1 MCEVVVSLFL
11 PSMRTADRI
20 VIETRNKIQS
30 AKSFYGKAY
39 WRDADG
45 DRVLY
50 SYGTEVARIT
60 ASGAVQIENLYSV
73 TTTRHIRE
81 FLLQNGFPAGSARQ
95 IRDRYIGK

>member
-1 MCEVVVSLFL
+1 MTNSN
-11 PSMRTADRI
+11 
-20 VIETRNKIQS
+20 RNHYALHPIYDS

-39 WRDADG
+39 WRDAEG

-60 ASGAVQIENLYSV
+60 ASGVVEIENLYSV

-95 IRDRYIGK
+95 IRTRYIEGGK

>member
-1 MCEVVVSLFL
+1 MTNSN
-11 PSMRTADRI
+11 
-20 VIETRNKIQS
+20 RNHYALHPIYDS

-39 WRDADG
+39 WRDAEG

-60 ASGAVQIENLYSV
+60 ASGVVEIENLYSV

-95 IRDRYIGK
+95 IRTRYIERGGNENGD

>member
-1 MCEVVVSLFL
+1 MTNSN
-11 PSMRTADRI
+11 
-20 VIETRNKIQS
+20 RNCQALRPIYDS

-50 SYGTEVARIT
+50 SYGIEVARIT
-60 ASGAVQIENLYSV
+60 ASGVVQIENLYSV